1 MILRDEFW
9 VTGIMV
15 MTIAE
20 VGLLKSRSNFMGC
33 TEVLIL
39 TVKVLHIV

>member
-1 MILRDEFW
+1 MILRDESW
-9 VTGIMV
+9 DSGIIV
-15 MTIAE
+15 VTIAE

-39 TVKVLHIV
+39 TVEVLHIV